1 MKVSDYISSSL
12 TGNSSTPVRTHS
24 FTHSNTDINLQT
36 QRPPII
42 SWPSLTGQCSH
53 LCWGGT
59 EWQFG
64 PTDAEKKVHSL
75 RILVLTRLSC
85 CFSTNSSVPELWS
98 RFLQVSWSFWWSPNL
113 KLTFAQISC
122 ETLHSCDSH
131 TVVTW
136 LNQPESHDFNYEV
149 LTLVQEHRINNDN
162 NNNADNNYN
171 NHHIFH

>member
-36 QRPPII
+36 QQPPII
-42 SWPSLTGQCSH
+42 SWQPLTGQCSH

-85 CFSTNSSVPELWS
+85 CSSTNLSYNHGSCRS
-98 RFLQVSWSFWWSPNL
+98 ADHSDDRTNL
-113 KLTFAQISC
+113 KQISC

-149 LTLVQEHRINNDN
+149 LTLAQEHRINNDN

>member
-42 SWPSLTGQCSH
+42 SWQPLTGQCSH

-75 RILVLTRLSC
+75 RILVLTRLSRC
-85 CFSTNSSVPELWS
+85 SSTNSSVPELWS
-98 RFLQVSWSFWWSPNL
+98 RFLQVSWSCWWSHESKTHLCTDFLWNSSQL
-113 KLTFAQISC
+113 WQ
-122 ETLHSCDSH
+122 SH
-131 TVVTW
+131 RGHMTEPTW
-136 LNQPESHDFNYEV
+136 EPRFQLWS
-149 LTLVQEHRINNDN
+149 
-162 NNNADNNYN
+162 ADLSARASYQ
-171 NHHIFH
+171 